1 MQNTDIRLDK
11 IEDNIYILHDKIEE
25 LVHTVNIQKN
35 LIMDLFTKI
44 DNTERQNR

>member
-1 MQNTDIRLDK
+1 MQNADVRLDK

-25 LVHTVNIQKN
+25 LVHTVNVQKN

-44 DNTERQNR
+44 DQTKYRI